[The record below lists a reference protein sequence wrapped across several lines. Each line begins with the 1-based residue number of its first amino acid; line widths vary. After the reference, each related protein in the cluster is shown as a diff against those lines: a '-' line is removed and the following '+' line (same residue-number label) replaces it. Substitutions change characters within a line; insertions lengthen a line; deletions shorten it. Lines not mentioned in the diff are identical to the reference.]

1 MYFEEE
7 ENECDIKLKL
17 PTMICDKSLGSSIP
31 PPFPSSHHFM
41 VICGGPGQ
49 GKTSFALGTY
59 FNTHGPLRKKFNNV
73 YIVVPPTSRGSVKD
87 DPFKDHNPKKMS
99 DELSLE
105 FLHKVHTQ
113 GEVNPILKTPQN
125 TLLYLDDVGA
135 ELKNKN
141 IQKKLKQIIWNRR
154 HLRTSIVM
162 LCQNY
167 KSLSL
172 DLRKTISHLV
182 CFKPSNLSEW
192 GAIGSELLAIPK
204 NQMQDLYDS
213 VYQEPHD
220 LLFAETNTG
229 ILHRNFNKLNIIEY

>member
-1 MYFEEE
+1 
-7 ENECDIKLKL
+7 
-17 PTMICDKSLGSSIP
+17 
-31 PPFPSSHHFM
+31 
-41 VICGGPGQ
+41 
-49 GKTSFALGTY
+49 
-59 FNTHGPLRKKFNNV
+59 
-73 YIVVPPTSRGSVKD
+73 
-87 DPFKDHNPKKMS
+87 MS

-105 FLHKVHTQ
+105 FLHKVYTQ
-113 GEVNPILKTPQN
+113 GEVNPILKSPQN
-125 TLLYLDDVGA
+125 SLLYLDDVGA

-141 IQKKLKQIIWNRR
+141 IQKKLKTLIFNRR

-167 KSLSL
+167 KSIPL

-192 GAIGSELLAIPK
+192 AAIGSELLAIPK